1 MIGGIIASILGS
13 DKVISKGL
21 ELIDDAFETDEERR
35 ESKTRAKIE
44 LMKAYAPFKIAQR
57 YLALMFTVVYLFT
70 YILAMVYTLQGTDTS
85 HIMLVV
91 EQFSIDW
98 VMMTIVLFYFG
109 GGLTESIYRGKKKA
123 LPKSSATDS
132 TDL

>member
-13 DKVISKGL
+13 PTVISKGM

-35 ESKTRAKIE
+35 ESKTQAKIQ
-44 LMKAYAPFKIAQR
+44 LMKAYAPFKVAQR
-57 YLALMFTVVYLFT
+57 YIALLFTVVYLFT
-70 YILAMVYTLQGTDTS
+70 YILAMVFTLQGQDVS

-91 EQFSIDW
+91 EKFSVDW

-109 GGLTESIYRGKKKA
+109 GGLTESLYRGKKKA
-123 LPKSSATDS
+123 NGTDS
-132 TDL
+132 TSR